1 MVAGRRYKN
10 KPRCTLRYNGAE
22 YIVRAGSGHRFF
34 RMQKR
39 SHGMQ
44 LSYPEEGFRTK
55 IFFRSKSVQKAYYQQ
70 PGGFYALGFAEI
82 SSYASFTGVLL
93 YITNA
98 PAFQPGRNNRL
109 AVLVNGAQYPTSHAF
124 LYS

>member
-22 YIVRAGSGHRFF
+22 YIVRAGAGHRFF

-39 SHGMQ
+39 SHGRQ
-44 LSYPEEGFRTK
+44 LSYPGEGSHTK
-55 IFFRSKSVQKAYYQQ
+55 IFIRDKSVQKDYYQQ
-70 PGGFYALGFAEI
+70 PGGFYALGLAEI
-82 SSYASFTGVLL
+82 SSYASFAGVLFC
-93 YITNA
+93 ITNV
-98 PAFQPGRNNRL
+98 PAFQPGCNNRL